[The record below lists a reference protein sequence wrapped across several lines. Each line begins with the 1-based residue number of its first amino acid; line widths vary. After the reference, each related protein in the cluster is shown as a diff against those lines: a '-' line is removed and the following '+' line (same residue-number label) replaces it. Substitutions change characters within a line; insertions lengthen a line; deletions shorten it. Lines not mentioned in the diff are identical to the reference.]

1 VGEALQ
7 GNDIA
12 IANHFLDR
20 LFEWKNVRQTVIM
33 AWPEGCGRRASFLVF
48 LVVCIPAILSGHHS
62 TADYDLKHPASASG
76 VVTRFEWSNPHAR
89 VFLDAPR
96 DDGAVEHWI
105 IEIDS
110 PNALRRMGWTRDS
123 LKPGAKVTC
132 SGARA
137 KDGSPRMRCTQ
148 VALADGTVLQSF

>member
-1 VGEALQ
+1 MA
-7 GNDIA
+7 
-12 IANHFLDR
+12 R
-20 LFEWKNVRQTVIM
+20 LFATLLIV
-33 AWPEGCGRRASFLVF
+33 
-48 LVVCIPAILSGHHS
+48 PALLAHHS
-62 TADYDLKHPASASG
+62 TAEYDLKHPAAASG

-89 VFLDAPR
+89 IFLDVAG
-96 DDGAVEHWI
+96 DHGAIEHWI

-110 PNALRRMGWTRDS
+110 PNALRRLGWTKDS
-123 LKPGAKVTC
+123 LTPGDKVTC

>member
-1 VGEALQ
+1 V
-7 GNDIA
+7 
-12 IANHFLDR
+12 NHFLDR

-33 AWPEGCGRRASFLVF
+33 ARLDRLFLA
-48 LVVCIPAILSGHHS
+48 LLSVPVLFAHHS
-62 TADYDLKHPASASG
+62 TAEYDLKHPAKATG

-89 VFLDAPR
+89 IYLDAA
-96 DDGAVEHWI
+96 DDRGAEEHWI

-110 PNALRRMGWTRDS
+110 PNALGRMGWTKDS
-123 LKPGAKVTC
+123 LKPGDKITC

-148 VALADGTVLQSF
+148 VVLASGAVLQSF